1 VRYLAILNCTLGPD
15 ALPDFGPLV
24 KLAEKPFA
32 GALPGPNRAFFLRP
46 LGAALYRAG
55 RYDEC
60 IAKIQESIQLRGGES
75 RAFDHAFLAMA
86 YARKGNLAEA
96 RGWLAKLTK
105 FDPPD
110 SPEVFWD
117 RCQMQLLENEARA
130 MIVYDPS
137 FPSNPFAG

>member
-1 VRYLAILNCTLGPD
+1 MEI
-15 ALPDFGPLV
+15 
-24 KLAEKPFA
+24 AEKPFSGELH
-32 GALPGPNRAFFLRP
+32 GAHRGLHLRM

-55 RYDEC
+55 RYNDC

-96 RGWLAKLTK
+96 RGWLAKLAK

-110 SPEVFWD
+110 SPEVLWD
-117 RCQMQLLENEARA
+117 RWQIRLIENEARA
-130 MIVYDPS
+130 MIVYDQD